1 MTIAVYGAG
10 AIGGLVAAR
19 LAQHSADVVLVCR
32 TTLQAD
38 VIARDGLRLVTPTDT
53 TVVPVAATTAPA
65 TGADVALVAVKAY
78 ALQSLLD
85 ADAFRDVYTVVPL
98 LNGLEHPA
106 ELRRALPT
114 VDIRVAAI
122 YVQASR
128 TAADTVE
135 QQSRVARIAL
145 GPASPSGDTDPLR
158 ARLAAAGFGTDVGEE
173 RRVLWEKFTRVCWAA
188 TLCSSTGTALGAARA
203 ALRGDADA
211 LGRELAAVATA
222 DGVPTDGTKLLETMW
237 ALPATVEPS
246 MLRDVEAGGP
256 SETEAITGALVRRAR
271 ALAVPVPVAERL
283 YARLRQLSP
292 PVPAQ
297 RAT

>member
-1 MTIAVYGAG
+1 MRIAVYGAG

-32 TTLQAD
+32 TTRQAD
-38 VIARDGLRLVTPTDT
+38 TIARDGLRLVTPMDT

-65 TGADVALVAVKAY
+65 AGTGVALVAVKAY

-85 ADAFRDVYTVVPL
+85 VDAFRDARTVVPL

-106 ELRRALPT
+106 ELRRALPA

-122 YVQASR
+122 YVQALR

-135 QQSRVARIAL
+135 QQSSVARIAL
-145 GPASPSGDTDPLR
+145 GPASPFGDTDPLR
-158 ARLAAAGFGTDVGEE
+158 AALAAVGFCTDVGAE
-173 RRVLWEKFTRVCWAA
+173 RRVLWEKFTHVCWAA
-188 TLCSSTGTALGAARA
+188 TLCSSTGTALGVARA
-203 ALRGDADA
+203 ARHDDAAA
-211 LGRELAAVATA
+211 LASELAAVATA
-222 DGVPTDGTKLLETMW
+222 DGVPTDGAKLLEMMW
-237 ALPATVEPS
+237 ALPATLEPS
-246 MLRDVEAGGP
+246 MLRDIKAGRP
-256 SETEAITGALVRRAR
+256 SEIDAITGALVRRAR

-283 YARLRQLSP
+283 YVRLRQSNP

-297 RAT
+297 WAT